1 MPRSIKYFIISNS
14 KNILRKTHPPCQS
27 PVTDNGEAV
36 PTPKENDEKKA
47 RQYPPLPCRS
57 PRLHHPRHGCGG
69 SDHPARRLH
78 PLRRGLRRAT
88 QRLLEHPVPLQ
99 RQGAGRGDGTL
110 LLRGTLPRPNQCG
123 LALCRSVVRKVCG
136 DDAVWVLCG
145 EPGGVGGC
153 GW

>member
-1 MPRSIKYFIISNS
+1 MSIQDDFILFLSA
-14 KNILRKTHPPCQS
+14 

-47 RQYPPLPCRS
+47 RQYPPLPRRS
-57 PRLHHPRHGCGG
+57 PRLHLPRDGHRRR
-69 SDHPARRLH
+69 DHPARRLYS
-78 PLRRGLRRAT
+78 LRRNLRRAT

-99 RQGAGRGDGTL
+99 RQGVGRGDGTL
-110 LLRGTLPRPNQCG
+110 LLRCPLPRPNQCG
-123 LALCRSVVRKVCG
+123 LALCRSVVREVCG

-145 EPGGVGGC
+145 ESGEVGGC